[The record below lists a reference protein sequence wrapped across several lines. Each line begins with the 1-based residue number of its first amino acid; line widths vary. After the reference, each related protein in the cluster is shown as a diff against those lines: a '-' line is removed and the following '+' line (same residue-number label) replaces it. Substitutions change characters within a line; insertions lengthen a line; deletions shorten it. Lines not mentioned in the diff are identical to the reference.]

1 MGQRTRMGRVKSG
14 GRAVSRTEHREHAEG
29 RAALAEAVRRSAVA
43 LGNLPTNNAEGRA
56 RFAAKHAA
64 APWVKY
70 KRTGQGSQ
78 AAT

>member
-1 MGQRTRMGRVKSG
+1 MGQRTRMGRTGSNRPIS
-14 GRAVSRTEHREHAEG
+14 RAEYRQQAWERNRKNSMRAESDMATG
-29 RAALAEAVRRSAVA
+29 E
-43 LGNLPTNNAEGRA
+43 LPRDDAGGRA